1 MEARDRSLGHQLCQ
15 PALRPGRTVHGNPDG
30 AGRLYVSAALLRE
43 IRRQVRRQAAA
54 QAACAI
60 RLSQFEDRILA
71 PPQRHDPVPQR
82 DDLFRRSR
90 AEAPH
95 REVLALLESRR
106 LSFCRACGEPF
117 RPHAKVSHGA
127 RKQWHR
133 VPAARGKRVSLFPD
147 DRNAELRALF
157 FETANELLQSL
168 NEAGLDLE
176 ANPAD
181 EEVIRRVRRA
191 VHTLKGDSA
200 ACGFHKLSELAH
212 ELEDALSPQTGQG
225 AGSRLADVVLV
236 AADNF
241 GAMLSAY
248 QRNEEPPSAD
258 SLRAMIRALI
268 QGPAVSGAAVPAAS
282 GIAAR
287 FQWTEYEQLMISEA
301 VHRGETVYNVALRV
315 DPASLMHAAAFQLIR
330 NVLHSCGTV
339 IALRPEDNSAADNLE
354 IVEAALASHQSQE
367 HIAQRCRIPS
377 IISDLRVERAVTP
390 ENAEHELLGDLLEAQ
405 ANVVSQ
411 AAIATPGVPVD
422 PTSSIGSAAA
432 AVVESTL
439 RVDAARID
447 AVMNLV
453 GELIIGKSMLNRSL
467 TEFDQRH
474 ARDPVRAKLSD
485 ALAFQSRVLD
495 ELHKCVLKIRMV
507 PVEQLFRRFPRM
519 VRDVAK
525 QCGKDVALEVSGQNT
540 DLDKGILD
548 ALAEPLMHLVRN
560 AVDHGVEAAEERIT
574 AKKPARGTVYLNA
587 YHQGTQVVIEVRDDG
602 HGIDL
607 AQIRKQAVEKGIVT
621 ADAVQRLS
629 DSEAMNLIFEP
640 GFSTAA
646 GVTEVSGRG
655 VGMDVVR
662 TSLDKLKG
670 TVHVSSQQ
678 GKGTTIQLRVP
689 LTLASIQTL
698 LFRVAGRLFA
708 VPLSSVVEITRITDA
723 DIHRVDQREVLRLRD
738 QILTLVR
745 LDSLSRIHAVSAPD
759 GKKKKRNFV
768 IVIGAAEKRFGLIV
782 DSMVGEVVL
791 LNKALTTEIIS
802 SDLVSGAS
810 ILGDGTVVLILN
822 VPAVLS
828 RLSRA
833 TPLGAIA

>member
-1 MEARDRSLGHQLCQ
+1 
-15 PALRPGRTVHGNPDG
+15 
-30 AGRLYVSAALLRE
+30 VSGLP
-43 IRRQVRRQAAA
+43 
-54 QAACAI
+54 
-60 RLSQFEDRILA
+60 EDRN
-71 PPQRHDPVPQR
+71 
-82 DDLFRRSR
+82 S
-90 AEAPH
+90 
-95 REVLALLESRR
+95 
-106 LSFCRACGEPF
+106 
-117 RPHAKVSHGA
+117 
-127 RKQWHR
+127 
-133 VPAARGKRVSLFPD
+133 
-147 DRNAELRALF
+147 ELRALF
-157 FETANELLQSL
+157 FESAGELLQSL

-212 ELEDALSPQTGQG
+212 ELEDALSPQMGQS
-225 AGSRLADVVLV
+225 AGSRLADLVLV

-248 QRNEEPPSAD
+248 QRHVEPPAAD
-258 SLRAMIRALI
+258 SLRAMIRGLI
-268 QGPAVSGAAVPAAS
+268 DAPGPSPATAPAS
-282 GIAAR
+282 GGVAAR

-330 NVLHSCGTV
+330 NVLHSCGTL
-339 IALRPEDNSAADNLE
+339 IALRPEDSFATETLE
-354 IVEAALASHQSQE
+354 IVEAALASRQTQE

-377 IISDLRVERAVTP
+377 VVSDVRIERAATP
-390 ENAEHELLGDLLEAQ
+390 ETAEHELLGDLLEK
-405 ANVVSQ
+405 Q
-411 AAIATPGVPVD
+411 AANLASNSAEMGA
-422 PTSSIGSAAA
+422 SAAA
-432 AVVESTL
+432 QKSPAVSSAAATVAESTL

-467 TEFDQRH
+467 AEFDQRH

-507 PVEQLFRRFPRM
+507 PVEQLFRRFPRL

-525 QCGKDVALEVSGQNT
+525 QCGKDVALELSGQNT

-548 ALAEPLMHLVRN
+548 ALAEPLSHLVRN
-560 AVDHGVEAAEERIT
+560 AVDHGVEDAEERI
-574 AKKPARGTVYLNA
+574 AAGKPARGTVYLNA

-602 HGIDL
+602 CGIDL
-607 AQIRKQAVEKGIVT
+607 AEIRKLAVEKGIVK
-621 ADAVQRLS
+621 AGEIQRLS
-629 DSEAMNLIFEP
+629 DSEVLNLIFEP

-646 GVTEVSGRG
+646 EVTEVSGRG

-662 TSLDKLKG
+662 TVLDNLKG
-670 TVHVSSQQ
+670 TVHVSSVK
-678 GKGTTIQLRVP
+678 GRGTTMQLRVP

-698 LFRVAGRLFA
+698 LFRVSGRLFA

-723 DIHRVDQREVLRLRD
+723 DIHRVDQREVLRLRE

-745 LDSLSRIHAVSAPD
+745 LDSLSQIHAVAAQD
-759 GKKKKRNFV
+759 TQKKKRNFV
-768 IVIGAAEKRFGLIV
+768 IVIGAAEKRFGLVV
-782 DSMVGEVVL
+782 DSLVGEEELVI
-791 LNKALTTEIIS
+791 KALPEEIIS

>member
-1 MEARDRSLGHQLCQ
+1 
-15 PALRPGRTVHGNPDG
+15 
-30 AGRLYVSAALLRE
+30 VSGLPE
-43 IRRQVRRQAAA
+43 
-54 QAACAI
+54 
-60 RLSQFEDRILA
+60 
-71 PPQRHDPVPQR
+71 
-82 DDLFRRSR
+82 
-90 AEAPH
+90 
-95 REVLALLESRR
+95 
-106 LSFCRACGEPF
+106 
-117 RPHAKVSHGA
+117 
-127 RKQWHR
+127 
-133 VPAARGKRVSLFPD
+133 

-157 FETANELLQSL
+157 FESANELLQSL

-176 ANPAD
+176 ANPSD

-212 ELEDALSPQTGQG
+212 ELEEVLSPQIGQSY
-225 AGSRLADVVLV
+225 GSRLAEVVLM

-248 QRNEEPPSAD
+248 QRGAEPPPAD
-258 SLRAMIRALI
+258 SLRTMIRGLI
-268 QGPAVSGAAVPAAS
+268 DAPAVSAATLPAD
-282 GIAAR
+282 GRIAAR

-339 IALRPEDNSAADNLE
+339 IALRPEDSFAAETLE
-354 IVEAALASHQSQE
+354 VVEAALASHQTQE
-367 HIAQRCRIPS
+367 HIAQRCRIPAVV
-377 IISDLRVERAVTP
+377 SDLRVERAATP
-390 ENAEHELLGDLLEAQ
+390 ETVEHDLLGDLLQ
-405 ANVVSQ
+405 KQ
-411 AAIATPGVPVD
+411 AANAVSRAGELGANGSPQKSPAMA
-422 PTSSIGSAAA
+422 SAAA
-432 AVVESTL
+432 TVAESIL
-439 RVDAARID
+439 RVDASRID

-453 GELIIGKSMLNRSL
+453 GELIIGKSMLHRSL
-467 TEFDQRH
+467 AEFDQRH

-495 ELHKCVLKIRMV
+495 DLHKCVLKIRMV
-507 PVEQLFRRFPRM
+507 PVEQLFRRFPRL

-525 QCGKDVALEVSGQNT
+525 QCGKDVALDLSGQNT
-540 DLDKGILD
+540 DLDKSILD
-548 ALAEPLMHLVRN
+548 ALAEPLMHVVRN
-560 AVDHGVEAAEERIT
+560 AVDHGVEDAEERI
-574 AKKPARGTVYLNA
+574 AAGKPARGTVYLNA

-602 HGIDL
+602 RGIDL
-607 AQIRKQAVEKGIVT
+607 TEIRKRAVEKGIVK
-621 ADAVQRLS
+621 AGEMERLS

-640 GFSTAA
+640 GFSTATE
-646 GVTEVSGRG
+646 VTEVSGRG

-662 TSLDKLKG
+662 TVLDNLKG
-670 TVHVSSQQ
+670 TVHVSSVK
-678 GKGTTIQLRVP
+678 GRGTTMQLRVP

-723 DIHRVDQREVLRLRD
+723 DIHRVDQREVLRLRE

-745 LDSLSRIHAVSAPD
+745 LNSLSQIHAVADPD
-759 GKKKKRNFV
+759 SQKKKRKFV
-768 IVIGAAEKRFGLIV
+768 IVIGAAEKRFGLVV
-782 DSMVGEVVL
+782 DTLVGEEELVI
-791 LNKALTTEIIS
+791 KALPSEIIA

>member
-1 MEARDRSLGHQLCQ
+1 M
-15 PALRPGRTVHGNPDG
+15 
-30 AGRLYVSAALLRE
+30 
-43 IRRQVRRQAAA
+43 
-54 QAACAI
+54 
-60 RLSQFEDRILA
+60 
-71 PPQRHDPVPQR
+71 
-82 DDLFRRSR
+82 
-90 AEAPH
+90 
-95 REVLALLESRR
+95 
-106 LSFCRACGEPF
+106 
-117 RPHAKVSHGA
+117 
-127 RKQWHR
+127 
-133 VPAARGKRVSLFPD
+133 SLFPE
-147 DRNAELRALF
+147 DRNSELRALF
-157 FETANELLQSL
+157 FESANELLQSL

-212 ELEDALSPQTGQG
+212 ELEDVLSPQTGQR
-225 AGSRLADVVLV
+225 AGTRLADVVLV

-248 QRNEEPPSAD
+248 QRNAEPPSTD

-268 QGPAVSGAAVPAAS
+268 HGSAVSERAAPAPS
-282 GIAAR
+282 SFAAQ

-339 IALRPEDNSAADNLE
+339 IALRPEDSSAADNLE
-354 IVEAALASHQSQE
+354 IVEAALASHQSEE

-377 IISDLRVERAVTP
+377 VVSDIRIERAATP
-390 ENAEHELLGDLLEAQ
+390 ATPEHELLGDLLEAQ
-405 ANVVSQ
+405 ASVASQ
-411 AAIATPGVPVD
+411 AAGSAIQPD
-422 PTSSIGSAAA
+422 PAKAPGSAAA
-432 AVVESTL
+432 AVAESTL

-453 GELIIGKSMLNRSL
+453 GELIIGKSMLHRSL

-560 AVDHGVEAAEERIT
+560 AVDHGVEAAEERIA

-607 AQIRKQAVEKGIVT
+607 AQIRKQAVEKGIVK
-621 ADAVQRLS
+621 AEELQRLS

-646 GVTEVSGRG
+646 EVTEVSGRG

-670 TVHVSSQQ
+670 TVHVSSQV

-723 DIHRVDQREVLRLRD
+723 DIHRVDQREVLRLRE

-745 LDSLSRIHAVSAPD
+745 LDTLSQIHAVTAPD
-759 GKKKKRNFV
+759 GKKKKRSFV

-782 DSMVGEVVL
+782 DSMVGEEELVI
-791 LNKALTTEIIS
+791 KALPNEIIS

>member
-1 MEARDRSLGHQLCQ
+1 
-15 PALRPGRTVHGNPDG
+15 
-30 AGRLYVSAALLRE
+30 VSGLP
-43 IRRQVRRQAAA
+43 
-54 QAACAI
+54 
-60 RLSQFEDRILA
+60 EDRN
-71 PPQRHDPVPQR
+71 
-82 DDLFRRSR
+82 S
-90 AEAPH
+90 
-95 REVLALLESRR
+95 
-106 LSFCRACGEPF
+106 
-117 RPHAKVSHGA
+117 
-127 RKQWHR
+127 
-133 VPAARGKRVSLFPD
+133 
-147 DRNAELRALF
+147 ELRALF
-157 FETANELLQSL
+157 FESAGELLQSL

-176 ANPAD
+176 ANPSD

-212 ELEDALSPQTGQG
+212 ELEDALSPQVGQS
-225 AGSRLADVVLV
+225 AGSRLADLVLV

-248 QRNEEPPSAD
+248 RRNVEPPAAD
-258 SLRAMIRALI
+258 SLRAMIRGLI
-268 QGPAVSGAAVPAAS
+268 DGPATSTAAVPAAGS
-282 GIAAR
+282 VAAR
-287 FQWTEYEQLMISEA
+287 FQWSEYEQLMISEA

-330 NVLHSCGTV
+330 NVLHSCGTL
-339 IALRPEDNSAADNLE
+339 IALRPEDSFATETLE
-354 IVEAALASHQSQE
+354 IVEAALASRQTQE

-377 IISDLRVERAVTP
+377 VVSDVRIERAATP
-390 ENAEHELLGDLLEAQ
+390 ETAEHELLGDLLEK
-405 ANVVSQ
+405 Q
-411 AAIATPGVPVD
+411 AANLASNAAEMGASAAAQKSPAL
-422 PTSSIGSAAA
+422 GSAAA
-432 AVVESTL
+432 TLAESTL

-467 TEFDQRH
+467 AEFDQRH

-507 PVEQLFRRFPRM
+507 PVEQLFRRFPRL

-525 QCGKDVALEVSGQNT
+525 QCGKDVALELSGQNT

-560 AVDHGVEAAEERIT
+560 AVDHGVEDAEERI
-574 AKKPARGTVYLNA
+574 AAGKPARGTVYLNA

-602 HGIDL
+602 CGIDL
-607 AQIRKQAVEKGIVT
+607 AEIRKLAVEKGIVK
-621 ADAVQRLS
+621 AGEIQRLS
-629 DSEAMNLIFEP
+629 DSEALNLIFEP

-646 GVTEVSGRG
+646 EVTEVSGRG

-662 TSLDKLKG
+662 TVLDNLKG
-670 TVHVSSQQ
+670 TVHVSSVK
-678 GKGTTIQLRVP
+678 GRGTTMQLRVP

-698 LFRVAGRLFA
+698 LFRVTGRLFA

-723 DIHRVDQREVLRLRD
+723 DIHRVDQREVLRLRE

-745 LDSLSRIHAVSAPD
+745 LDSLSQIHAVAAQDSQ
-759 GKKKKRNFV
+759 KKKRSFV
-768 IVIGAAEKRFGLIV
+768 IVIGAAEKRFGLVV
-782 DSMVGEVVL
+782 DSLVGEEELVI
-791 LNKALTTEIIS
+791 KALPGEIIS

-828 RLSRA
+828 RLCRA
-833 TPLGAIA
+833 TSLGAIA